1 MSVQMLEAAA
11 PGRSG
16 EGVVLRPM
24 RWWDVDA
31 VATLEASLFPD
42 DPWSAES
49 FWSEL
54 AGVPATR
61 HYLVAEDGFGAL
73 LGYAGLLVGPG
84 EGDVQTIAVAPS
96 AQGQG
101 LGARLLD
108 ALLDEARGRG
118 LSAVLLEVREDNDAA
133 IRLYRSRRFEQL
145 ARRRGYYQP
154 SGTDALVMRVLLT
167 SAQGSNEAG
176 PTARAEEEK

>member
-1 MSVQMLEAAA
+1 MSVQMLETAA
-11 PGRSG
+11 PARAGA
-16 EGVVLRPM
+16 GVLLRPM

-61 HYLVAEDGFGAL
+61 HYLVAEDGHGAL
-73 LGYAGLLVGPG
+73 LGYSGLLVGPG

-118 LSAVLLEVREDNDAA
+118 LSAVLLEVREDNDPA
-133 IRLYRSRRFEQL
+133 IRLYRSRGFEQL

-154 SGTDALVMRVLLT
+154 SGTDALVMRVLLA
-167 SAQGSNEAG
+167 SVRSNEAG